1 VIAGRIIKRLKGMEK
16 TCIDCSAY
24 LPIPHQEFSEFGICL
39 NDEAFEPF
47 VEELLEG
54 SVPGSCEALL
64 EEKKFVGERP
74 VCSDFEES
82 EIIEID
88 DDSPF
93 GKELRRL
100 GASGELTSETL
111 ERAIL
116 EERVRRIDWKTMPVD
131 QYVKQLESKRS
142 RERDAGISSLGA
154 MIGFG
159 NPLAFHALLRFL
171 SSLPPPET
179 IKEVHLKR
187 EILRYLGCWEDKSA
201 VALFLVE
208 ELGRIH
214 SNNTTRQ
221 WISDIFRFLEQCPL
235 GGIREPL
242 EAMLSEKR
250 FSYRF
255 RGKVMDV
262 LLRP

>member
-1 VIAGRIIKRLKGMEK
+1 MEK

-24 LPIPHQEFSEFGICL
+24 LPIPPQEFSEWGICL

-47 VEELLEG
+47 VEKLLEG
-54 SVPGSCEALL
+54 LVPGACQALL
-64 EEKKFVGERP
+64 EKKNFVGERP
-74 VCSDFEES
+74 VCSDFQES

-93 GKELRRL
+93 GQELRQL
-100 GASGELTSETL
+100 GESGELTSETL
-111 ERAIL
+111 ERAML
-116 EERVRRIDWKTMPVD
+116 EERVRRIDWKTLPVD

-154 MIGFG
+154 MIGLG
-159 NPLAFHALLRFL
+159 NPVAFHALLRFL
-171 SSLPPPET
+171 SSLPPPAT
-179 IKEVHLKR
+179 IKKVHLKR
-187 EILRYLGCWEDKSA
+187 EILRYLDCWKDKSA
-201 VALFLVE
+201 VASILVE

-235 GGIREPL
+235 EGMQEPL
-242 EAMLSEKR
+242 EAMLSDKR
-250 FSYRF
+250 FSYKF
-255 RGKVMDV
+255 RRKVMDV
-262 LLRP
+262 LSRP